1 MNAFGVTTIMEHESQ
16 IDATIYSE
24 MCTSTVLTAAV
35 EFNVEVKGS
44 FGATMDFTFLGRSYT
59 FRVWRTGG
67 RSNDKF
73 IKGFHSYAPRDNATF
88 GSVGADASG
97 ALVVRMST
105 DQKTSAVMQACKDIA
120 ACLDKILTV
129 HMTSVMDYALWY
141 REEHP
146 EDNDYSSLISLI
158 TCHCIVHAEFMS
170 SRIPRQIVKF

>member
-1 MNAFGVTTIMEHESQ
+1 MPKSELTDMEHESQ
-16 IDATIYSE
+16 IDSTAYAESF
-24 MCTSTVLTAAV
+24 TSTVLSTAV
-35 EFNVEVKGS
+35 EFEVQVRVS
-44 FGATMDFTFLGRSYT
+44 FSATMDFTFLGRSYT
-59 FRVWRTGG
+59 FRIWRTGG

-73 IKGFHSYAPRDNATF
+73 IKGFHSYTPRDNTAF

-97 ALVVRMST
+97 AIVVRMST
-105 DQKTSAVMQACKDIA
+105 DQKTRAVLQACKDIA

-170 SRIPRQIVKF
+170 SRVPRHIVKF

>member
-1 MNAFGVTTIMEHESQ
+1 MEDEHDTQ
-16 IDATIYSE
+16 IDSTVYTESF
-24 MCTSTVLTAAV
+24 TSTVISTAV
-35 EFNVEVKGS
+35 EFSVQVKAS
-44 FGATMDFTFLGRSYT
+44 FGATIDFTFLGRSYT

-73 IKGFHSYAPRDNATF
+73 IKGFHSYTPRDTVTF

-105 DQKTSAVMQACKDIA
+105 DQKTAAVVHACKDIA
-120 ACLDKILTV
+120 TCLDKIMTV

-170 SRIPRQIVKF
+170 SRVPRQIVKF

>member
-1 MNAFGVTTIMEHESQ
+1 MDDENDTQ
-16 IDATIYSE
+16 IDSTLYTESF
-24 MCTSTVLTAAV
+24 TSIVLSTPV
-35 EFNVEVKGS
+35 EFNVQVRVS
-44 FGATMDFTFLGRSYT
+44 FGASIDFTFLGRSYT

-73 IKGFHSYAPRDNATF
+73 IKGFHSYMPRDTEVF
-88 GSVGADASG
+88 GSIGSDASG

-105 DQKTSAVMQACKDIA
+105 DQKTAAVVHACKDIA

-170 SRIPRQIVKF
+170 SRVPRQIVKF